1 MESRVV
7 RVSHLP
13 HPVASCDG
21 RDNRGFQTANG
32 DNRMAKKPA
41 VTAPAGPSGD
51 VSSVLKMLSDNS
63 VEYVDLRFTDPRG
76 KWQHTAQHIS
86 TMGED
91 AFRDGI
97 MFDGSS
103 IAGWKAIN
111 ESDMILMPD
120 AASAVMDPFSAK
132 PSMIL
137 FCDIIEPSTG
147 QFYARDPRATAK
159 LCEAYVKS
167 SGIGDSVSIGA
178 EAEFFIFDSVTFGTG
193 GNYGQFRVESVEGP
207 GSNLKDYP
215 EGNMGHRPSVKG
227 GYFPVPPVDG
237 DSDLR
242 AEMLSTMGEM
252 GLPIEKHHHEVAQS
266 QHELGT
272 RFNTLTTMADQMQ
285 IYKYCVQNV
294 AHSYGKTATFMPK
307 PVYGD
312 NGSGMHTHISIWKG
326 GRPLFAGNGYADLSE
341 LCLYAIGGIIK
352 HAKAINAFSN
362 PSTNSYKRLIPGFE
376 APVLLAYSARN
387 RSASCRI
394 PYTTNPKA
402 KRVEVRFP
410 DPSCNPY
417 LSYSAITMAALDG
430 IKNKIHPGDPM
441 DKDLYDLPP
450 DELKGIPTVCGSL
463 REALGA
469 LVADHEFLLEGG
481 VFSADQIE
489 SYIELKWSEVYRFEH
504 TPHPVEFEMYYS
516 V

>member
-1 MESRVV
+1 
-7 RVSHLP
+7 
-13 HPVASCDG
+13 
-21 RDNRGFQTANG
+21 
-32 DNRMAKKPA
+32 MAKKPP
-41 VTAPAGPSGD
+41 VPAATNH
-51 VSSVLKMLSDNS
+51 VARAMELMREHS

-76 KWQHTAQHIS
+76 KWQHTAQHVS
-86 TMGED
+86 TIDED

-111 ESDMILMPD
+111 ESDMILQLDPET
-120 AASAVMDPFSAK
+120 AVMDPFSAK
-132 PSMIL
+132 PQMII
-137 FCDIIEPSTG
+137 FCDIVEPSTG

-159 LCEAYVKS
+159 LAEAYVKA
-167 SGIGDSVSIGA
+167 SGIGDTVICGA
-178 EAEFFIFDSVTFGTG
+178 EAEFFVFDSVRFGTG
-193 GNYGQFRVESVEGP
+193 RNYSTFQLDSIEGP
-207 GSNLKDYP
+207 DASMKDYP
-215 EGNMGHRPSVKG
+215 EGNMGHRPGVKG
-227 GYFPVPPVDG
+227 GYFPVPPVD
-237 DSDLR
+237 SEVDLR

-252 GLPIEKHHHEVAQS
+252 GLVIEKHHHEVAQS

-272 RFNTLTTMADQMQ
+272 RFTTLTKMADQMQ
-285 IYKYCVQNV
+285 IYKYCVHNV

-307 PVYGD
+307 PIYGD
-312 NGSGMHTHISIWKG
+312 NGSGMHTHLSIWKEG
-326 GRPLFAGNGYADLSE
+326 KPLFAGNAYADLSE
-341 LCLYAIGGIIK
+341 MCLYFIGGIIK
-352 HAKAINAFSN
+352 HAKACNAFTN

-394 PYTTNPKA
+394 PYTTNPKG

-410 DPSCNPY
+410 DPTANPY
-417 LSYSAITMAALDG
+417 LAFAALTMAGMDG
-430 IKNKIHPGDPM
+430 IRNKIHPGDAM

-450 DELKGIPTVCGSL
+450 EELKDIPTVCGSL

-469 LVADHEFLLEGG
+469 LKADHEFLLEGD

-489 SYIELKWSEVYRFEH
+489 SYIDLKWQEVFKFEH
-504 TPHPVEFEMYYS
+504 NPHPVEFEMYYS